1 MSPTSFRAALP
12 RVIPSLLSATLIII
26 PYSNGFVKRVRKV
39 FLQQKQRMKT
49 RLLTF
54 FEPLPVKRT
63 MKKQDF
69 FAKSHSIPRVSKCP
83 RILPL
88 GRCQCSGLYATCS
101 VSCPTLPA
109 CGEKHDLC
117 QPFFIRFI
125 CVKLPM
131 KKVFRNVGGI
141 PVCFRTALRFP
152 FDR

>member
-1 MSPTSFRAALP
+1 MSPTSYQAALP

-26 PYSNGFVKRVRKV
+26 PYSNSFVKRVRKV

-63 MKKQDF
+63 MKKTRF
-69 FAKSHSIPRVSKCP
+69 FAKSHNIPRVSKCP

-88 GRCQCSGLYATCS
+88 GRCQCSGLHATFS
-101 VSCPTLPA
+101 VSYPHLPA

-117 QPFFIRFI
+117 TETHGRY
-125 CVKLPM
+125 
-131 KKVFRNVGGI
+131 G
-141 PVCFRTALRFP
+141 TAGARQDWLLQQL
-152 FDR
+152 